1 MRGGR
6 VGEGRG
12 GELSLKALKIISGES
27 CAHVIHGEEG
37 GEEGK
42 RGGKQGGGGRGGGR
56 GLVTRIIKL

>member
-27 CAHVIHGEEG
+27 CAHVIHGGVKKGRREENK
-37 GEEGK
+37 GEE
-42 RGGKQGGGGRGGGR
+42 GGRGGDSLR
-56 GLVTRIIKL
+56 GLLNFDNR